1 MEKQNHIIPMV
12 LSVQMETILVIIEMD
27 NGLGTMKMVQ
37 KN

>member
-12 LSVQMETILVIIEMD
+12 LYVKMETILVIIEMD